1 MNREAENRHN
11 HIEILAPAAEADQLM
26 AHFARLG
33 ALRHLPPERMRF
45 MPAGCVLAQGHM
57 QAIWMKSSICVPLM
71 RYIYSRGRFI

>member
-11 HIEILAPAAEADQLM
+11 HIEILAPAGSYESLTAALAAGAD
-26 AHFARLG
+26 AIYA
-33 ALRHLPPERMRF
+33 
-45 MPAGCVLAQGHM
+45 AGCVLAQGHM

>member
-11 HIEILAPAAEADQLM
+11 HIEILAPAGSYESLTAA
-26 AHFARLG
+26 
-33 ALRHLPPERMRF
+33 PERMRF